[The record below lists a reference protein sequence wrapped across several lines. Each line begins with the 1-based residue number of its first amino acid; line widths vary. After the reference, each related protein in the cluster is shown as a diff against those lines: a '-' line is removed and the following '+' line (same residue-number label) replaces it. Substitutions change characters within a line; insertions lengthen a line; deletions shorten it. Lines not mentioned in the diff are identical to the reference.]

1 MCYIQD
7 ITYGLRR
14 KYDLHVESCY
24 ACVVAFMG
32 LLMRDKKTLSKT
44 YKKTRQLEF
53 VCVCQSTVYCSYQ
66 TCTCLLTLEDTWKVC
81 EMSLIWV
88 SETHFCPMTAILRG
102 VFQTFLAITLFQ
114 SAVQCENVVKLFIRA
129 KVSFLGHRSLKLLT
143 AVQRRE
149 GGISNLL
156 IISDYNNIWNK

>member
-66 TCTCLLTLEDTWKVC
+66 NVYMFTDSGGYLKSLWNESDMSQWNSLLSNDSNIEG
-81 EMSLIWV
+81 SF
-88 SETHFCPMTAILRG
+88 S
-102 VFQTFLAITLFQ
+102 
-114 SAVQCENVVKLFIRA
+114 N
-129 KVSFLGHRSLKLLT
+129 FLGYNIVPVSCTMWECSKIVYQSESVIFRTPKPKIVDSCPET
-143 AVQRRE
+143 
-149 GGISNLL
+149 GGWYI
-156 IISDYNNIWNK
+156 